1 MKPTLFPAGP
11 LWALAVLVPS
21 ALCAQAA
28 SPPATGPLRRVD
40 PAMAPEDPSEPGELF
55 GRDFDGEVWKRRL
68 AEVDLELREK
78 SLDALL
84 RRARLD
90 PVARAFL
97 EELARDDAGGELAWT
112 ARLALRQLGRARF
125 PLQAAPGASPFGIEP
140 LTGAP
145 FGGMQRMQQL
155 MNEFFAQE
163 GHGHVLPRAPHPGT
177 APANGRSVQLEQRD
191 GRAVLSV
198 TGIIEGKEH
207 IRRYEGT
214 SLEEILTAHPELRE
228 ELGGLSLQFAPG
240 SPLLRRFPSQIESG
254 VPLLPQGRSRP
265 VFTDRLGVVV
275 HPLEATQA
283 RELGLEGGLLV
294 ERTVSA
300 SYAHLLGVSP
310 GAILLEL
317 DGAALRAGEDIER
330 RMKERGADD
339 ALSLVWIDELGQRQ
353 TKTWCAPE
361 PGPRR

>member
-11 LWALAVLVPS
+11 LWALAVLVPP
-21 ALCAQAA
+21 ALCSQEA
-28 SPPATGPLRRVD
+28 PPPGTGPLRRLD
-40 PAMAPEDPSEPGELF
+40 PTTAPEDPSEPGELF

-68 AEVDLELREK
+68 AETDLERREK
-78 SLDALL
+78 SLDGLL

-97 EELARDDAGGELAWT
+97 EELARDGAGGELAWT
-112 ARLALRQLGRARF
+112 ARLALRELGRARF
-125 PLQAAPGASPFGIEP
+125 PLQAGPGPAPFGIEP

-145 FGGMQRMQQL
+145 FGGMQRMQEL

-163 GHGHVLPRAPHPGT
+163 GFGHVLPRARHPGA
-177 APANGRSVQLEQRD
+177 APTHGRSVQLEQRD
-191 GRAVLSV
+191 GRAVLRV
-198 TGIIEGKEH
+198 TEIVDGKED
-207 IRRYEGT
+207 IRRYEGA

-228 ELGGLSLQFAPG
+228 ELGGLSLQLAPG
-240 SPLLRRFPSQIESG
+240 SPLLRRFPAQIESG

-275 HPLEATQA
+275 HPLEAAQA

-294 ERTVSA
+294 ERSVSE
-300 SYAHLLGVSP
+300 SYAHLLGIGP

-317 DGAALRAGEDIER
+317 DGVPLRAGEDIER

-353 TKTWCAPE
+353 AKTWRAPE
-361 PGPRR
+361 SGAKR